1 MLLAGGYCTS
11 WALQKLGMQHKL
23 AIAEAEQTM
32 GALVREGQGIRK
44 GAGGGGKKQPQ
55 TPPEMFLQRLLL
67 TKLNIMPTDKG
78 EVLGATFTGRV

>member
-44 GAGGGGKKQPQ
+44 GAGGGGEET
-55 TPPEMFLQRLLL
+55 TP
-67 TKLNIMPTDKG
+67 N
-78 EVLGATFTGRV
+78 AS